1 MQTVIVTGSSGL
13 IGSETAKHFAR
24 AGLRVALVERDTFGS
39 GATAAGMGHI
49 VVLDDAGEQARTALR
64 KLDELSERVQQNRQT
79 AGPES
84 E

>member
-1 MQTVIVTGSSGL
+1 MGIDKVINALRAMHHALEFYANGSNYQ
-13 IGSETAKHFAR
+13 A
-24 AGLRVALVERDTFGS
+24 
-39 GATAAGMGHI
+39 ATGHI